1 MKRIVTLLL
10 AAGLVFGAFGGA
22 HAADIKAKGYWALGF
37 GFTDSLDYYDKDKGG
52 SGGDT
57 FNAHQRFRTQIDV
70 VANENLSGVVY
81 FEIGH
86 QDWGTNDGALGA
98 DGKVVKVR
106 RSYIDWTVPQT
117 DLKVRMGIQGL
128 ALPGATF
135 GSSPILD
142 DDVAALTL
150 SYAFNDM
157 VSATAFWA
165 RPYDTAGD
173 KSDADGGK
181 NAFDEVDIF
190 GLAVPVTLDGFKV
203 TPYAAYASAGKDV
216 NGSDST
222 KYNGSSWGAY
232 TSGMLSVS
240 QLSGL
245 GNQDSETN
253 SFDAWWGGVAFEMSK
268 FDPFSLKA
276 DFSYGAKEADVD
288 ASERSGWLLSA
299 KAAYK
304 LGMVTPGLFA
314 WYGSGEDDDINN
326 GSERMPSV
334 SPQSWAPTSFG
345 FPGSVYYD
353 DTNFGLNGA
362 GSWALGLELADIS
375 FIENLS
381 HVFRVAY
388 MKGTNDADLLKKNAG
403 LVDEVTPAQGAVFLT
418 NEDSAWEVN
427 FDTTYKIYEN
437 LSLVAEMGY
446 IKLDLD
452 EETWGNANSDT
463 SDAKKLAFYFIYE
476 F

>member
-86 QDWGTNDGALGA
+86 QDWGTESGALGA

-117 DLKVRMGIQGL
+117 DLKIRMGIQGL

-135 GSSPILD
+135 GSSPVLD
-142 DDVAALTL
+142 DDMAAITM

-165 RPYDTAGD
+165 RPYDTSTDTAGAHP
-173 KSDADGGK
+173 K
-181 NAFDEVDIF
+181 FDEVDIF

-203 TPYAAYASAGKDV
+203 TPYGAYASAGKDV

-232 TSGMLSVS
+232 KSGMYSVS
-240 QLSGL
+240 QLDGTA
-245 GNQDSETN
+245 DTKTN
-253 SFDAWWGGVAFEMSK
+253 TFDAWWGGVAFEMSK

-276 DFSYGAKEADVD
+276 DVTYGSKEGDVD
-288 ASERSGWLLSA
+288 ASERSGWFASA

-304 LGMVTPGLFA
+304 LGMVTPGLFG
-314 WYGSGEDDDINN
+314 WYGSGEDDDMNN

-353 DTNFGLNGA
+353 DTNFGLNGV
-362 GSWALGLELADIS
+362 GTWALGVELADIS

-388 MKGTNDADLLKKNAG
+388 MKGTNDSDLLKKNAG
-403 LVDEVTPAQGAVFLT
+403 LNDTFAPTQGGVFLT

-437 LSLVAEMGY
+437 LSLVTEMGF

-452 EETWGNANSDT
+452 EDTWGAAASDT

>member
-52 SGGDT
+52 TGGDT

-86 QDWGTNDGALGA
+86 QDWGKEDGALGA
-98 DGKVVKVR
+98 DGKAVKVR

-135 GSSPILD
+135 GSNAVLD

-165 RPYDTAGD
+165 RPYDLGGD
-173 KSDADGGK
+173 TKTS
-181 NAFDEVDIF
+181 NQFDEVDIF

-203 TPYAAYASAGKDV
+203 TPYGAYASVGKNSIAYDTV
-216 NGSDST
+216 NDEVLSG
-222 KYNGSSWGAY
+222 YNGSSVGALM
-232 TSGMLSVS
+232 SGMLTPA
-240 QLSGL
+240 QLIGTADNKTSAY
-245 GNQDSETN
+245 
-253 SFDAWWGGVAFEMSK
+253 DAWWGGVAFEMSK

-276 DFSYGAKEADVD
+276 DFTYGTKTGDEDFA
-288 ASERSGWLLSA
+288 ERSGWLLSA

-353 DTNFGLNGA
+353 DTNFGLNGV

-403 LVDEVTPAQGAVFLT
+403 LIDEVTPAQGAVYLT

>member
-52 SGGDT
+52 NGGDT
-57 FNAHQRFRTQIDV
+57 FAARPRFRTQIDV

-86 QDWGTNDGALGA
+86 QTWGKEDGALGA

-117 DLKVRMGIQGL
+117 DLKVRMGVQGL

-135 GSSPILD
+135 GSNAVLD

-165 RPYDTAGD
+165 RPYDSG
-173 KSDADGGK
+173 SDDT
-181 NAFDEVDIF
+181 NANRSYDEVDIF
-190 GLAVPVTLDGFKV
+190 GLTVPVTLDGFKV
-203 TPYAAYASAGKDV
+203 TPYAAFASAGKDV
-216 NGSDST
+216 DTAQGAST
-222 KYNGSSWGAY
+222 DAFK
-232 TSGMLSVS
+232 TGMLSM
-240 QLSGL
+240 
-245 GNQDSETN
+245 SEIKAGGINEDTEQY
-253 SFDAWWGGVAFEMSK
+253 DAWWGGVAFEMSK

-276 DFSYGAKEADVD
+276 DFTYGAKSGDVD
-288 ASERSGWLLSA
+288 TAERSGWLASA

-304 LGMVTPGLFA
+304 LGMVTPALFA

-345 FPGSVYYD
+345 YPGSQYYD
-353 DTNFGLNGA
+353 DSNFGLNGV

-388 MKGTNDADLLKKNAG
+388 TKGTNDAEVIKKNAG
-403 LVDEVTPAQGAVFLT
+403 YAEAFKPTSVNLGGMGVFLT
-418 NEDSAWEVN
+418 DEDSAWEVN

-446 IKLDLD
+446 IKLDMD
-452 EETWGNANSDT
+452 EDVWTSDYSDT